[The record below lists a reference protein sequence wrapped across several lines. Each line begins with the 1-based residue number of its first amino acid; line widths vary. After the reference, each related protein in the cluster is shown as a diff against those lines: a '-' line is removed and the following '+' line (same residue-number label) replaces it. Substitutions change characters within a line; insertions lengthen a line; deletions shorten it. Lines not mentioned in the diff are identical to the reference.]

1 MYATVTCGALR
12 HPIQDRRPRPV
23 GFPCGRGEFNDFASV
38 DPRAPAGWPK
48 DQVGSGNTTPAAGVR
63 PHVTTL
69 DLTAEKFN
77 ETIEGN
83 DIVLIDFWASWC
95 GPCRQFGPTFQAS
108 SEKHP
113 DIVHAK
119 VNTEVEQQLAAA
131 AQIRS
136 IPTLMAFKKGKL
148 LFNQAGALPPA
159 ALEDLV
165 QQIRDFDIDA
175 AQAEQA

>member
-1 MYATVTCGALR
+1 MRAEEQPAGPMPSGLM
-12 HPIQDRRPRPV
+12 
-23 GFPCGRGEFNDFASV
+23 
-38 DPRAPAGWPK
+38 PRAPKSPISNPCGGGEGP
-48 DQVGSGNTTPAAGVR
+48 VSGNTRTGSRVTAN
-63 PHVTTL
+63 VTTV
-69 DLTAEKFN
+69 DLTSEKFN

-83 DIVLIDFWASWC
+83 DIVLVDFWASWC

-119 VNTEVEQQLAAA
+119 VDTEAEQQLAAA

-165 QQIRDFDIDA
+165 QQVRAFDVDA
-175 AQAEQA
+175 AVQEQSDQA